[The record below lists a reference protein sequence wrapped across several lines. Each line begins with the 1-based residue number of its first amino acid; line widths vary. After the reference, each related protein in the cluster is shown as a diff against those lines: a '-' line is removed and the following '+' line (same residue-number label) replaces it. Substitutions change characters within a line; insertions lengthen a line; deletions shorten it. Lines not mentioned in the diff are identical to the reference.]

1 MCKIAY
7 CNLWSIL
14 VLSFLMKGGTLHDR
28 YVLVWYIEKSWGRCS
43 LFCRAITFVIVSFF
57 APKKFCEK
65 RKEK

>member
-7 CNLWSIL
+7 CILLSIL
-14 VLSFLMKGGTLHDR
+14 VSSSLMKGGTLHDL
-28 YVLVWYIEKSWGRCS
+28 YVLVWYIEKSRGRYS
-43 LFCRAITFVIVSFF
+43 LFYLTITSVIVSFF